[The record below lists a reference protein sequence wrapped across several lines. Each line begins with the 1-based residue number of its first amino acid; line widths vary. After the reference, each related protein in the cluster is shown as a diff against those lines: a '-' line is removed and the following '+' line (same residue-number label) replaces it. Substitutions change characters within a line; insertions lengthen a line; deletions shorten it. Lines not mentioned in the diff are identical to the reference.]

1 MFRLRTP
8 RDRLHLAWQFID
20 ARAYFENYLSLWD
33 PMYRAFWVSPE
44 DLYVASLLDLSRTL
58 LCLGYVDQARLRRD
72 EALAE
77 ARRISPY
84 NRVFSLGHAWWGN
97 WAIEGT
103 KSAQTMLRSA
113 DEILAIAMEGGF
125 PMYLAFGS
133 VWAHWGKQRRASR

>member
-1 MFRLRTP
+1 MQILERQHHRLNLCAGDHPVAQCRQLATP
-8 RDRLHLAWQFID
+8 QFLRRQSRH
-20 ARAYFENYLSLWD
+20 AVPLWD

-97 WAIEGT
+97 C
-103 KSAQTMLRSA
+103 
-113 DEILAIAMEGGF
+113 
-125 PMYLAFGS
+125 
-133 VWAHWGKQRRASR
+133 H